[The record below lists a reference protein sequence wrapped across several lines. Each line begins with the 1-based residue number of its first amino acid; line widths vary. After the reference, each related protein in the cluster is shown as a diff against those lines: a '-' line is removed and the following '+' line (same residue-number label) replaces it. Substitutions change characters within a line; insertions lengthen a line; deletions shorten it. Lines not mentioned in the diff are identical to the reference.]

1 MLYLQLFW
9 EFFKTGLFAVGGGLA
24 TLPFLQD
31 MADRTGWF
39 THAQLADMLAVS
51 ESTPGPI
58 GVNMATYV
66 GFTTGGI
73 GGALVAT
80 IGLVTPSVIVILI
93 VAAFLKAFRD
103 SKWVS
108 AAFYGLRPASTAL
121 VAAAGI
127 SVAPIALLHSGM
139 TGLAALNWPA
149 IALAAVLLVCTNWVT
164 CGEKVAPYRVHRN
177 LRPGGRS
184 AEILRKGRRCAS
196 PFLYIFSPGR
206 ADYRCYTVRR
216 FVFYV

>member
-1 MLYLQLFW
+1 MLYLRLFW

-31 MADRTGWF
+31 MSDRTGWF

-58 GVNMATYV
+58 GVNMSTYV

-80 IGLVTPSVIVILI
+80 LGLVTPSVIVILI

-121 VAAAGI
+121 VAAAGA
-127 SVAPIALLHSGM
+127 SVVLIALVNTGAS
-139 TGLAALNWPA
+139 GLALFNWKA
-149 IALAAVLLVCTNWVT
+149 IALAAVLLVLTRWVKYT
-164 CGEKVAPYRVHRN
+164 KN
-177 LRPGGRS
+177 LHPILFILAS
-184 AEILRKGRRCAS
+184 AIVG
-196 PFLYIFSPGR
+196 
-206 ADYRCYTVRR
+206 V
-216 FVFYV
+216 VFQF